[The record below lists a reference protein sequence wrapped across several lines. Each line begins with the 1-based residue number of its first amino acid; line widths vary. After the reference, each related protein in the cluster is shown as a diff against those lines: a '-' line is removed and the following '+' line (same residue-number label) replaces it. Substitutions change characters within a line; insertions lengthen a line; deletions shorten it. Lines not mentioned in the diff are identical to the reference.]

1 MKMKLDF
8 HGIIFEMEK
17 KPMQESRFRL
27 LYTLAAAA
35 LYVCMAISATDLCGF
50 LGLLV
55 IAVDTIIVFAIKEI

>member
-1 MKMKLDF
+1 MKIKLDL

-17 KPMQESRFRL
+17 KPMQEGRFRL

-35 LYVCMAISATDLCGF
+35 LYVSMVIGVTALCGF

-55 IAVDTIIVFAIKEI
+55 IASFTIIVFAIKEI